1 VNVLAEA
8 VQRRVGERVRALR
21 TGRGL
26 TQVRLAERAGISR
39 PSLANVEAGRQN
51 IGVRQLCSLAAA
63 LGVRVEELLTGTDE
77 PG

>member
-1 VNVLAEA
+1 VNGLAEA
-8 VQRRVGERVRALR
+8 VQRRVGERIRALR

-51 IGVRQLCSLAAA
+51 IGVRRLCSLAAA